1 MKKRSDLTGLRFGKL
16 VGIRSTLVKHRYLY
30 WLCKCDCGIEKEFR
44 GAHLKAGAIKSCGN
58 CDPHFVTTH
67 GMSRK
72 DKINFYRVWQ
82 GIKTRCYNK
91 NSYPY
96 KDYGARG
103 IRMCDEWLNNF
114 QQFFDDMYPTYKPGL
129 TIERKEVNGNYCKD
143 NCIWIPKSEQ
153 ANNRRSTIWV
163 DTLEGKMSI
172 AHAAKRAGISWPAM
186 YVRIKMKW
194 PKERL
199 LIPATSKGRK

>member
-1 MKKRSDLTGLRFGKL
+1 LLNLAGQKFGKL
-16 VGIRSTLVKHRYLY
+16 FVLKSTSVKYRYLY
-30 WLCKCDCGIEKEFR
+30 WLCKCDCGIEKEIR
-44 GAHLKAGAIKSCGN
+44 GSHLKSGLIKSCG
-58 CDPHFVTTH
+58 CEGGIKTH
-67 GMSRK
+67 GNSRS

-114 QQFFDDMYPTYKPGL
+114 QQFYDDMYPTYSPGL
-129 TIERKEVNGNYCKD
+129 TIERKNVNGNYCKD
-143 NCIWIPKSEQ
+143 NCIWIPRSQ
-153 ANNRRSTIWV
+153 QGNNRRSTIWV

-172 AHAAKRAGISWPAM
+172 AHAAKKAGISWPAM
-186 YVRIKMKW
+186 YVRIKMNW
-194 PKERL
+194 PKEKL
-199 LIPATSKGRK
+199 LLPATSKGR